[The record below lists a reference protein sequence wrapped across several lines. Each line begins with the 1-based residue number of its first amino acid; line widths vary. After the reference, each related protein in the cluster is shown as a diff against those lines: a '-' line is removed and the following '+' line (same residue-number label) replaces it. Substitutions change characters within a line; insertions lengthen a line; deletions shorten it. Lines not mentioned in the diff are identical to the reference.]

1 MFFSLRVFPCFDEP
15 DMKAEFQIRVLHD
28 SSLNV
33 LSNMMV
39 KSSTKL
45 ESNDKTNYNWMQ
57 TDFYK
62 TVKMSSYLVAFVISD
77 FECISNNIDL
87 KFTKNLTV
95 RVCSRPNAISQ
106 LGLAMNASISTMQ
119 FFESYY
125 NIGYPLKKLDH
136 VALPDFSAGA
146 MENWGLILYRESRL
160 LYDPIKNSQSS
171 LQYIVEVIAH
181 EIAHQWFGNLV
192 TPSWW
197 TDIWLNEGFA
207 RYMQFL
213 GTESFRPEWQMQDQ
227 IIEVVLNSMELD
239 SVQSSH
245 PISVEVNSTDD
256 IVSMFDGITYG
267 KGGSVI
273 RMINYFLGESNFK
286 NGLTVKSRKIILLNF

>member
-1 MFFSLRVFPCFDEP
+1 
-15 DMKAEFQIRVLHD
+15 MKAKFKIRVLHD
-28 SSLNV
+28 SSFHV

-39 KSSTKL
+39 KSLTQIKTK
-45 ESNDKTNYNWMQ
+45 DKSGFNWIQ
-57 TDFYK
+57 TDFFE
-62 TVKMSSYLVAFVISD
+62 TVEMSTYLVAFVISD
-77 FECISNNIDL
+77 FECISKIIDL
-87 KFTKNLTV
+87 KFTKNLTI
-95 RVCSRPNAISQ
+95 RVCSRPNAKNQ
-106 LGLAMNASISTMQ
+106 LDLAMNASVSAIK

-125 NIGYPLKKLDH
+125 NIGYPLPKLDH

-160 LYDPIKNSQSS
+160 LYDPVKNSQAS
-171 LQYIVEVIAH
+171 LQAIVEVIAH

-197 TDIWLNEGFA
+197 TDLWLNEGFA
-207 RYMQFL
+207 RYMQIL
-213 GTESFRPEWQMQDQ
+213 GTESFKPEWQMQDQ

-245 PISVEVNSTDD
+245 PISVEVNTTDD

-286 NGLTVKSRKIILLNF
+286 NGLTVTNKYYNQIFIYLIFLRII